1 MVDCLDF
8 ISCLPE
14 YLQCKIS
21 ITMPNMGKIY
31 FKTVIAFMISV
42 TLAITWAITKY
53 FILTDL
59 LTLSIAYF
67 SFRFLKLNALK
78 TSLPYLILI
87 TIFEI
92 FWAILVNY
100 AFSKNYAYFFSS
112 QICLPLK
119 IDIPSPFFYQK
130 RVCSFLSI
138 NNLIIPGLILSYF
151 RRFDLSSRFNVYFP
165 LGMGLYFLGL
175 IVWFVVCLATGIVF
189 NTLIFVLPIVF
200 LVIFILA
207 YTRNENGDLWK
218 GSFYDVNM
226 SLEIEDKD
234 RIIPKEVYEK
244 DKLFEGLISGIQSS
258 KRLEEEQGKEEKKE
272 DANKEEKP

>member
-1 MVDCLDF
+1 MTIDCLDF

-21 ITMPNMGKIY
+21 IKMPNMGKIY

-42 TLAITWAITKY
+42 TLAITWAITKH

-67 SFRFLKLNALK
+67 TFRLLKLKALK

-87 TIFEI
+87 TLFEI
-92 FWAILVNY
+92 FWALLVNY
-100 AFSKNYAYFFSS
+100 AFSKNYAHYFSS
-112 QICLPLK
+112 EICLPLK
-119 IDIPSPFFYQK
+119 IDIPSAFFYQK
-130 RVCSFLSI
+130 RVCSFISI
-138 NNLIIPGLILSYF
+138 SDLIIPSLILSYF

-165 LGMGLYFLGL
+165 VGLGLYFLAL
-175 IVWFVVCLATGIVF
+175 AVWFLICLATGIIL

-200 LVIFILA
+200 LAIFILA

-218 GSFYDVNM
+218 GNFYDAQM

-244 DKLFEGLISGIQSS
+244 EKLFEGLMSGAYSS
-258 KRLEEEQGKEEKKE
+258 KGIEEEQGKEEMKE
-272 DANKEEKP
+272 DANKE